1 MAERVQVIFEAEDV
15 PAMGYKVYVLEENE
29 ECLKSADCQTENII
43 QDSENILKM
52 ENKFI
57 SVQIN
62 EDGSY
67 DINRQKRQDIHLNI
81 LVSMRIQEI
90 WEMSIFTFRIKKEKT
105 VTTENKAG
113 KDYELKKIVSFVS

>member
-1 MAERVQVIFEAEDV
+1 MIDAKITKVPTEFGYDLPDDRFRQPYMAERVQVTFEAENV

-29 ECLKSADCQTENII
+29 ESSKSADCQTENII

-62 EDGSY
+62 EDGNY
-67 DINRQKRQDIHLNI
+67 DITDKD
-81 LVSMRIQEI
+81 RI
-90 WEMSIFTFRIKKEKT
+90 
-105 VTTENKAG
+105 
-113 KDYELKKIVSFVS
+113 YL